1 MVVLLVLAAA
11 LCPRSHWRLIRL
23 RTVGGGLLLLL
34 GIAALVLKTP
44 LRLVFAWAND
54 GVERMLEFSHD
65 GAKFV
70 FGPLVDVKTFGFV
83 FAFQVLPTIVFFS
96 ALMSAAYHVGV
107 MPWLVRVLGR
117 LLSRAVGVSGVESL
131 STVAD
136 IFVGQ
141 TEAPLVIKPYL
152 PTLTRS
158 ELMACMTAGF
168 ATTAGGVLAA
178 YVLMLRD
185 HVPDIA
191 GHLISCSVM
200 AAPASLVIAKLMLP
214 EERLAP
220 ASPAHAVA
228 RSAQGA
234 TIAEDAARDA
244 PELQTRTL
252 ATAVPELPG
261 QVASGLLDAI
271 TMGTSDGLRL
281 AANVGAMLISF
292 LALTALFDFVLG
304 WVSGGLLAEPLSL
317 LRVLGWLFSPLAWLM
332 GVSSQDVPKVAG
344 LLGQKTVMNEFVAYS
359 TMSQALATDPAWLS
373 ERSRLIA
380 SYALCGFANIGS
392 IGIQIGGYASLAPT
406 RRSDLTQLGPRAMVG
421 GLLTTCLVA
430 CVAGIFT

>member
-1 MVVLLVLAAA
+1 
-11 LCPRSHWRLIRL
+11 
-23 RTVGGGLLLLL
+23 
-34 GIAALVLKTP
+34 
-44 LRLVFAWAND
+44 
-54 GVERMLEFSHD
+54 
-65 GAKFV
+65 
-70 FGPLVDVKTFGFV
+70 V

-214 EERLAP
+214 EQAAP
-220 ASPAHAVA
+220 ASALSAGATLAAAARLDVGTASEGPGADALA
-228 RSAQGA
+228 RS
-234 TIAEDAARDA
+234 
-244 PELQTRTL
+244 PV
-252 ATAVPELPG
+252 VPELPA

-304 WVSGGLLAEPLSL
+304 WVSSGLLAEPLSL
-317 LRVLGWLFSPLAWLM
+317 QRILSWVFSPLAWLM
-332 GVSSQDVPKVAG
+332 GVSSQDTSKVAG
-344 LLGQKTVMNEFVAYS
+344 LLGQKTVLNEFVAYS
-359 TMSQALATDPAWLS
+359 TMSRELGADPGWLS
-373 ERSRLIA
+373 ERSRIIA

-392 IGIQIGGYASLAPT
+392 IGIQIGGYASLAPS

>member
-1 MVVLLVLAAA
+1 MTERLTSALGALVILLLAAG

-23 RTVGGGLLLLL
+23 RTVGGGLALLL
-34 GIAALVLKTP
+34 GFAVLVLKTP
-44 LRLVFAWAND
+44 VRLVFAWAND
-54 GVERMLEFSHD
+54 GVERMLQFSHE
-65 GAKFV
+65 GAEFV
-70 FGPLVDVKTFGFV
+70 FGPLVDVKAFGFV

-214 EERLAP
+214 EER
-220 ASPAHAVA
+220 VETA
-228 RSAQGA
+228 R
-234 TIAEDAARDA
+234 
-244 PELQTRTL
+244 PEPM
-252 ATAVPELPG
+252 PELPG

-292 LALTALFDFVLG
+292 LALTALLDFVLG
-304 WVSGGLLAEPLSL
+304 WVTSGVLAEPLSL
-317 LRVLGWLFSPLAWLM
+317 LRVFGWVFSPLSWLM
-332 GVSSQDVPKVAG
+332 GVSHEDVSKVAG

-359 TMSQALATDPAWLS
+359 TMSQKLAADPAWLT

-380 SYALCGFANIGS
+380 SYALCGFANMGS

-406 RRSDLTQLGPRAMVG
+406 RRADLTQLGPRAMVG

-430 CVAGIFT
+430 CVAGILT

>member
-1 MVVLLVLAAA
+1 MTERLTSALGMVVILALAAA
-11 LCPRSHWRLIRL
+11 LCPRALRRSIRP
-23 RTVGGGLLLLL
+23 RTIGGGLLLLL
-34 GIAALVLKTP
+34 VMAGLVLKTP
-44 LRLVFAWAND
+44 LRWVFGWASA
-54 GVERMLEFSHD
+54 GVDRMLQFSHD
-65 GAKFV
+65 GAAFV
-70 FGPLVDVKTFGFV
+70 FGPLVDAKAFGFV

-96 ALMSAAYHVGV
+96 ALMSAAYHVGF

-117 LLSRAVGVSGVESL
+117 LLSRALGVSGVESL

-152 PTLTRS
+152 PHLTPS

-214 EERLAP
+214 EDVLPAHVESAGPHPAAAP
-220 ASPAHAVA
+220 AVAAHA
-228 RSAQGA
+228 
-234 TIAEDAARDA
+234 EDEPAA
-244 PELQTRTL
+244 
-252 ATAVPELPG
+252 
-261 QVASGLLDAI
+261 ASGLLDAI
-271 TMGTSDGLRL
+271 TLGTTDGLRL

-292 LALTALFDFVLG
+292 LALTALVDFVLG
-304 WVSGGLLAEPLSL
+304 WLSSGFLEQPLSL
-317 LRVLGWLFSPLAWLM
+317 LRVLSWLFSPLAWLL
-332 GVSSQDVPKVAG
+332 GVSHGDVGKVAS

-359 TMSQALATDPAWLS
+359 TMSRELAADPSWLS
-373 ERSRLIA
+373 ERSRVIV
-380 SYALCGFANIGS
+380 SYALCGFANVGS
-392 IGIQIGGYASLAPT
+392 IGIQIGGYASLAPS
-406 RRSDLTQLGPRAMVG
+406 RRADLTQLGPRAMLG

-430 CVAGIFT
+430 CVAGMFT

>member
-1 MVVLLVLAAA
+1 MAVLLAMA
-11 LCPRSHWRLIRL
+11 L
-23 RTVGGGLLLLL
+23 
-34 GIAALVLKTP
+34 LVLKTP
-44 LRLVFAWAND
+44 VRLVFAWAND
-54 GVERMLEFSHD
+54 GVERMLQFSHD
-65 GAKFV
+65 GAEFV
-70 FGPLVDVKTFGFV
+70 FGPLVDVKAFGFV

-96 ALMSAAYHVGV
+96 ALMSAAYQVGV
-107 MPWLVRVLGR
+107 MPWLVRVLGS
-117 LLSRAVGVSGVESL
+117 LLSRALGVSGVESL

-200 AAPASLVIAKLMLP
+200 AAPGSLVIAKLMLP
-214 EERLAP
+214 EERV
-220 ASPAHAVA
+220 AVEP
-228 RSAQGA
+228 
-234 TIAEDAARDA
+234 T
-244 PELQTRTL
+244 PEVL
-252 ATAVPELPG
+252 PELPG

-271 TMGTSDGLRL
+271 TLGTSDGLKL

-317 LRVLGWLFSPLAWLM
+317 LRVLGWLFSPLAWLL
-332 GVSSQDVPKVAG
+332 GVSAEDVPKVAG

-359 TMSQALATDPAWLS
+359 TMSQKLLADPTWLT

-380 SYALCGFANIGS
+380 SYALCGFANMGS
-392 IGIQIGGYASLAPT
+392 IGIQIGGYASLAPS
-406 RRSDLTQLGPRAMVG
+406 RRGDLTQLGPRAMVG